1 MVILILCSRDDGRNL
16 RAVFSGCTGDQ
27 KCHSTGSRVSE
38 ATKQQQPL
46 IVFPNSP
53 SFSPI
58 LNLANVKYLQ
68 FPCVCVFVC
77 VCVCVR
83 ERESVCVS
91 SMREGERACH
101 VCEREGERERVCVL
115 TLYFKFSRRGRFF
128 VVFSLMI

>member
-83 ERESVCVS
+83 ERESVCV
-91 SMREGERACH
+91 C
-101 VCEREGERERVCVL
+101 VCQVCVRERELVMCARERERERECVC
-115 TLYFKFSRRGRFF
+115 
-128 VVFSLMI
+128 